1 MFEFIRKLRPYFF
14 SLREIENN
22 VSLDIKVPVN
32 WGYDEIVKP
41 YRSVKIKV
49 QDKNEKFTLLS
60 LVAVASQEGYDVAL
74 TCALDIIVTNKEEE
88 EKQKLFMSK
97 VKELEYLFKN
107 ESLDKLKELNFIPN
121 HEEQQETRQEDS
133 TSINLV
139 GQGVDERF
147 DRDTDTEDEDD

>member
-22 VSLDIKVPVN
+22 VSLDIKVPIN